1 MIFLS
6 LRLNFLKLT
15 TVNVN
20 TRKTDDDNTEI
31 FHVFEMRIVMNAG
44 AVLHQLS
51 YQASWEQV
59 SWVLLPVG
67 LIAQMVEHCTC
78 ITCRGQGSNHRS
90 GLSRWCISS
99 AKMR

>member
-6 LRLNFLKLT
+6 LRPNLLKST

-31 FHVFEMRIVMNAG
+31 FHAFEMRIVMNAG

-51 YQASWEQV
+51 YQANWELIV
-59 SWVLLPVG
+59 IWVDFKP
-67 LIAQMVEHCTC
+67 EDD
-78 ITCRGQGSNHRS
+78 RYRS
-90 GLSRWCISS
+90 YI
-99 AKMR
+99 